1 MHKRSISMNLKERI
15 SIYYTSLTT
24 TEKRIYTQIMDNP
37 HIIIDHSI
45 IEAGELCHTSKS
57 AMLRFAK
64 KLGYRGYSEFKY
76 AIEESTKKDYQQIP
90 ASVDNQTVLQ
100 QISLSF
106 ALTIQ
111 AIGQLSFDE
120 NLKRLAAYIYQYP
133 YIKAIGIGNSAFC
146 AKQLV
151 YSLYSHNQF
160 IEGVTD
166 DVQFNYLE
174 NCLNNQYLLIIFS
187 VSASSTTY
195 NHLLKTAK
203 SKGAK
208 TVLITMNNDSSIN
221 KLVDMIFTL
230 PSNIASTSTSTVLKQ
245 LDNRTTL
252 YFFAEIISYYYGL
265 YLEKAS

>member
-1 MHKRSISMNLKERI
+1 MNLKERI

-37 HIIIDHSI
+37 NIIIDHSI
-45 IEAGELCHTSKS
+45 IEAGNLCHTSKS

-76 AIEESTKKDYQQIP
+76 AIEESIKKDIQEKPIMMH
-90 ASVDNQTVLQ
+90 NKTVLH
-100 QISLSF
+100 QISSSF

-111 AIGQLSFDE
+111 AIGQLDFD
-120 NLKRLAAYIYQYP
+120 NQLKTLASYIYQFP
-133 YIKAIGIGNSAFC
+133 YIKSIGIGNSAFC

-174 NCLNNQYLLIIFS
+174 NCLNNQYLLIVFS
-187 VSASSTTY
+187 VSASSITY
-195 NHLLKTAK
+195 NKLLKTAK
-203 SKGAK
+203 NKDSKII
-208 TVLITMNNDSSIN
+208 LITMNNDSSIN
-221 KLVDMIFTL
+221 QLADMVFTL
-230 PSNIASTSTSTVLKQ
+230 PSNVAPTSSATVLKQ

-265 YLEKAS
+265 FLEKKAS